1 MRPTIALVAPTLDIL
16 GGQGIQARA
25 LADALRRDGYS
36 LTLIPIN
43 PRFPEW
49 AQWVRRIPYLRTLLN
64 QALYLSRLRQLRL
77 GDVVHIFSA
86 SYWSFLLAPAPAILA
101 AKLLRKPVI
110 LHYHSGE
117 AADHLARWRRSV
129 APFLRLVD
137 EIVVPSPYLRDVFA
151 SYGYRARVIPNFI
164 DSSQFHDRQRVPL
177 RPRLLSV
184 RNLERHYRVDN
195 TILAFAHLKARF
207 PDATLTIAGYG
218 SQERQ
223 LRELVSRLPVTGVRF
238 LGPVD
243 PTALP
248 DIFDAADIFVN
259 SSVVDNQPVSIL
271 EAFAAGLPVLST
283 PTGDIASMLCGGEAG
298 LLVNPENPSAMANAA
313 MRLLD
318 DPTLAARI
326 TRRARQEVEQYTWPK
341 VRKRWITTYDD
352 VLGRTG
358 SGPSMKP
365 LRVLS
370 IIHPFRP
377 AFSGEAEAW
386 LKMIP
391 ALRQQGVDV
400 EILTSAESDT
410 PEVRTELIE
419 GVVVHRV
426 VARPGARWG
435 RMRAVIAALI
445 KLRGRFDVAL
455 FHGPN
460 HDAAY
465 ASCVLGHLLGWK
477 TVYKMT
483 LFKSDDCL
491 TIRKTGRLGRLRI
504 ATLNLADGLICMS
517 ELLRRT
523 AEETGV
529 KVSRILIAPNALDV
543 ARFKPADEQLRR
555 DSRRKLGIAENG
567 NVVLFCGAII
577 ERKGVDILLEAW
589 RRVSQSVNDP
599 VLLLVGPNH
608 HDGFEERYYQEFAE
622 GVARQ
627 IVEEGLDRSVRLE
640 GYQTE
645 METYYAAADVF
656 VLPSRAEGWP
666 SVVNEAMASGLP
678 CVVSALDGSS
688 DEHLRDGHDGVIV
701 RSGNA
706 KEYAA
711 QIIRLLT
718 DEAAARQMGRWART
732 RAIEHFD
739 VERVG
744 RRLATFLRSVAGHSE
759 IASTLPAAREEG
771 GARRQERGSTVMTAT
786 EV

>member
-1 MRPTIALVAPTLDIL
+1 
-16 GGQGIQARA
+16 
-25 LADALRRDGYS
+25 
-36 LTLIPIN
+36 
-43 PRFPEW
+43 
-49 AQWVRRIPYLRTLLN
+49 
-64 QALYLSRLRQLRL
+64 
-77 GDVVHIFSA
+77 
-86 SYWSFLLAPAPAILA
+86 
-101 AKLLRKPVI
+101 
-110 LHYHSGE
+110 
-117 AADHLARWRRSV
+117 
-129 APFLRLVD
+129 
-137 EIVVPSPYLRDVFA
+137 
-151 SYGYRARVIPNFI
+151 
-164 DSSQFHDRQRVPL
+164 
-177 RPRLLSV
+177 
-184 RNLERHYRVDN
+184 
-195 TILAFAHLKARF
+195 
-207 PDATLTIAGYG
+207 
-218 SQERQ
+218 
-223 LRELVSRLPVTGVRF
+223 
-238 LGPVD
+238 
-243 PTALP
+243 
-248 DIFDAADIFVN
+248 AADIFVN
-259 SSVVDNQPVSIL
+259 SSVVNNQPVWLL
-271 EAFAAGLPVLST
+271 EAFAPGLPVLST

-298 LLVNPENPSAMANAA
+298 LLVNPEDPSAMANAA

-445 KLRGRFDVAL
+445 KLRGRFDVA
-455 FHGPN
+455 
-460 HDAAY
+460 
-465 ASCVLGHLLGWK
+465 
-477 TVYKMT
+477 
-483 LFKSDDCL
+483 
-491 TIRKTGRLGRLRI
+491 
-504 ATLNLADGLICMS
+504 
-517 ELLRRT
+517 
-523 AEETGV
+523 
-529 KVSRILIAPNALDV
+529 
-543 ARFKPADEQLRR
+543 RFKPADEQLRR
-555 DSRRKLGIAENG
+555 DSRRKHGIAENG

-645 METYYAAADVF
+645 METYYAAADAF

-701 RSGNA
+701 RSG
-706 KEYAA
+706 
-711 QIIRLLT
+711 
-718 DEAAARQMGRWART
+718 
-732 RAIEHFD
+732 
-739 VERVG
+739 
-744 RRLATFLRSVAGHSE
+744 
-759 IASTLPAAREEG
+759 
-771 GARRQERGSTVMTAT
+771 
-786 EV
+786 